1 MPATLYPAQLPLD
14 SPAGQWVLR
23 ERLGAIDG
31 IHVIQ
36 DCPWEFLNNQGQE
49 EQNGAD
55 CLILAPGQ
63 GVLVLM
69 LCAGRQKQSGQKEE
83 APLAMLATPEG
94 AMARA
99 KEARDSLQRFLSRM
113 APAIAG
119 DDSGQASRCA
129 MTYGV
134 VLLPDDPAVDPG
146 SAAWIIEAERFLDG
160 AVLDNLGAAIA
171 ALFALNGPSPEFSE
185 NDIQQLLGQLV
196 QRTQIQKPLQ
206 KPLKD
211 KMAQAKSALM
221 TLTQEQVEI
230 LQSIKR
236 NRRAVILGGAGT
248 GKTVLATEKAREL
261 AKAGFNTLFLC
272 FNKPLQEHLAAA
284 LKGAGVRVQTFHGL
298 IRHQAGMAGMAFP
311 SEEERPQDWFK
322 TEAPLLLAMA
332 AQKNG
337 ERFNALIID
346 ETQDFSMGWI
356 KVLCNNLLTRDGLL
370 YHFADSHQNLYQE
383 GWAVP
388 QGFPIFELTINCR
401 NTRPIARRVAR
412 IFEDPWNESSMQ
424 VKRLPD
430 GPQPEFQ
437 HMTDAQMIFHVTSLA
452 ETLLKDDGLSPEQLI
467 VLTNDTDIRK
477 GLLTQQVDGIPF
489 TYLDN
494 KGGIPVETVHRF
506 KGLERDAVIM
516 AMDIIGWNENTL
528 RALSYVGMS
537 RARSVLY
544 VLADQK
550 LKEIIHWD
558 GPSGE

>member
-1 MPATLYPAQLPLD
+1 MPATFYPTQLPQH
-14 SPAGQWVLR
+14 SPAGQWMLR

-36 DCPWEFLNNQGQE
+36 DCPWEFRNNQGQG
-49 EQNGAD
+49 EQDGAD

-69 LCAGRQKQSGQKEE
+69 LCEGRQKQRGQEE
-83 APLAMLATPEG
+83 AAPLALLATPEG

-185 NDIQQLLGQLV
+185 DDIQQLLGHLV
-196 QRTQIQKPLQ
+196 QRTQIQ

-236 NRRAVILGGAGT
+236 NKRAVILGGAGT
-248 GKTVLATEKAREL
+248 GKTVLATEKARGL
-261 AKAGFNTLFLC
+261 AKEGFETLFLC
-272 FNKPLQEHLAAA
+272 FNSQLQEYLKAV
-284 LKGAGVRVQTFHGL
+284 LKGTGVMVQTFHGL
-298 IRHQAGMAGMAFP
+298 VRHQAGRASMPFEPDNANL
-311 SEEERPQDWFK
+311 ENWFE
-322 TEAPLLLAMA
+322 TEAPLLLARA
-332 AQKNG
+332 ARVNG
-337 ERFNALIID
+337 KRFNALIID
-346 ETQDFSMGWI
+346 ETQDFSMDWI
-356 KVLCNNLLTRDGLL
+356 KTLCNYLLTPDGLL
-370 YHFADSHQNLYQE
+370 YHFADSHQNLYHR
-383 GWAVP
+383 GWKVP
-388 QGFPIFELTINCR
+388 EDFPVFELTINCR

-412 IFEDPWNESSMQ
+412 IFQDPWDESSMQ
-424 VKRLPD
+424 VRRLPE
-430 GPQPEFQ
+430 GPSPEFLES
-437 HMTDAQMIFHVTSLA
+437 TLDKVAFDVPGLA
-452 ETLLKDDGLSPEQLI
+452 ESLIKNDGLDPEHLI
-467 VLTNDTDIRK
+467 VLTNTTEIRGNLLGK
-477 GLLTQQVDGIPF
+477 QAAGLIF
-489 TYLDN
+489 TTWG
-494 KGGIPVETVHRF
+494 KPGGIPVETIHSF

-516 AMDIIGWNENTL
+516 AMDIHKWQENDI
-528 RALSYVGMS
+528 RAQTYVGMS

-558 GPSGE
+558 ECQE